1 MTEIT
6 KETITTQTPVA
17 RQTTVQQTG
26 ESEVREVSSSRTIEY
41 VVYFFLGM
49 IEILLAFRFMLKL
62 TGASTASAFVRG
74 IYSVTNIFVMPFE
87 GIFRRAVN
95 QGAETSSIFEP
106 STLVAMLVYAVIAWG
121 IVKMVRILSGEHQ
134 PE

>member
-106 STLVAMLVYAVIAWG
+106 STIVAMLVYAVIAWG

>member
-17 RQTTVQQTG
+17 RQTTLQQTG
-26 ESEVREVSSSRTIEY
+26 DSEAREVSSSRTIEY

-74 IYSVTNIFVMPFE
+74 IYSVTNIFIMPFE

>member
-17 RQTTVQQTG
+17 RQTTVQQIG
-26 ESEVREVSSSRTIEY
+26 ESEAREVSSSRTIEY